1 MHLPRLY
8 YDFKSLC
15 AGVLGGEGG
24 EESKEMM
31 NAWFR
36 VMVSLVGGRQNSIQE
51 GNIGFY

>member
-36 VMVSLVGGRQNSIQE
+36 VMVSVWEGGRTVYKR
-51 GNIGFY
+51 GT